1 MAFNNFF
8 FVAFI
13 PMILSQIIAR
23 LYIIKNL
30 EKPANFTAAP
40 WYVRWSLNSGV
51 AQLFHLKESVLFY
64 LIGFIGFSVCLIAS
78 ISQLLG
84 WLMVFMLLSV
94 IGILQFWMAV
104 SWMDK
109 NQRWGSRKQTADMD
123 KTSVF
128 GHIVKDRFLLFQAIV
143 VAFMVLLLGYT
154 QLREI
159 VRAKGYEAGAKEA
172 KEQMR
177 EDSLRSLENK

>member
-109 NQRWGSRKQTADMD
+109 NQRWGMEKANCGYGQDKCLWSYRKGQIPLVSGT
-123 KTSVF
+123 
-128 GHIVKDRFLLFQAIV
+128 V

-177 EDSLRSLENK
+177 EDV